1 VNVARTG
8 RDLCACEDTFNFY
21 MVDIDVPGVGPW
33 VECRPCAVE
42 ECPPGY
48 YNFGCGDV
56 NTLSS
61 RPNGDCF
68 PCPDQTYAKPDEN
81 CIIPYRCSG
90 RGRKENECDDCRL
103 EQCNDGTFLV
113 GCGLNSSGTCAICP
127 PRTYSVGREY
137 REECTPCGC
146 GPDGVCWDVC
156 STGTFLK
163 GCSFR
168 NEGKCIKCTEDEFS
182 SSDGTLAVLQLD
194 ACSKCPAG
202 EYTPP
207 GTPNHKCQQCPVQ
220 QCEGDAGKVYLQGCR
235 GMDTGVCK
243 NVTCTR
249 VDVNTL
255 CSVSVYPT
263 LGSAIKIAGKQAISD
278 LVLSNYDS
286 LGSAIAWIRE
296 PTSSYSILAVSAP
309 RDATAVDGNGEEWW
323 RIGSVYVFR
332 IAAEIKMPDLPPA
345 RPLHLAG
352 SGDVEV
358 LLKLQSTSC
367 KLPLAN
373 GDEFGYAMTSVG
385 DLDNDGVHE
394 LVVSAP
400 YRESPIYSYTD
411 AGAVCI
417 LFVGIKRI
425 DGQDRLQ
432 VKSSVTITLETMG
445 AAVEKDSP
453 GILALQQQ
461 YSLFGCALA
470 AVGDVDG
477 DGVPDMAVS
486 ACGVD
491 DGAGAVLLLLLS
503 PAGLVKSIKT
513 MSKSTQGVGALRSVA
528 LAFRSNG
535 DTVQL
540 KFGRALAA
548 IGDVNGDGY
557 MDLAVSVG
565 AHNAVVLV
573 YLKPHGDLLKIQPV
587 TDSKGTLFEMTVRAI
602 SAAADLNGDSVPDL
616 LLGSNG
622 AVVILTLNRDGSS
635 IDSQKLNTTDED
647 VFAGTYTKC
656 TVSSYALRRMSL
668 HIVGLSVRENTIPQ
682 ELAVILATL
691 LPSHHVISTETLQ
704 LMWL

>member
-1 VNVARTG
+1 
-8 RDLCACEDTFNFY
+8 
-21 MVDIDVPGVGPW
+21 
-33 VECRPCAVE
+33 
-42 ECPPGY
+42 
-48 YNFGCGDV
+48 
-56 NTLSS
+56 
-61 RPNGDCF
+61 
-68 PCPDQTYAKPDEN
+68 
-81 CIIPYRCSG
+81 
-90 RGRKENECDDCRL
+90 
-103 EQCNDGTFLV
+103 
-113 GCGLNSSGTCAICP
+113 
-127 PRTYSVGREY
+127 
-137 REECTPCGC
+137 
-146 GPDGVCWDVC
+146 
-156 STGTFLK
+156 
-163 GCSFR
+163 
-168 NEGKCIKCTEDEFS
+168 
-182 SSDGTLAVLQLD
+182 
-194 ACSKCPAG
+194 
-202 EYTPP
+202 
-207 GTPNHKCQQCPVQ
+207 
-220 QCEGDAGKVYLQGCR
+220 
-235 GMDTGVCK
+235 MDTGVCK

-332 IAAEIKMPDLPPA
+332 IAAKIKMPDLPPA

-352 SGDVEV
+352 SEDVEA

-367 KLPLAN
+367 KLLLAN

-425 DGQDRLQ
+425 DG
-432 VKSSVTITLETMG
+432 
-445 AAVEKDSP
+445 
-453 GILALQQQ
+453 

-503 PAGLVKSIKT
+503 PSGLVKSIKT

-573 YLKPHGDLLKIQPV
+573 YLKPHGDLLKIRPV

-616 LLGSNG
+616 LLGSDG

-647 VFAGTYTKC
+647 VFAGLNLGMTSLSRPC
-656 TVSSYALRRMSL
+656 SL
-668 HIVGLSVRENTIPQ
+668 HIHKICL
-682 ELAVILATL
+682 LILRAKA
-691 LPSHHVISTETLQ
+691 HVFAYCGVVCV
-704 LMWL
+704 